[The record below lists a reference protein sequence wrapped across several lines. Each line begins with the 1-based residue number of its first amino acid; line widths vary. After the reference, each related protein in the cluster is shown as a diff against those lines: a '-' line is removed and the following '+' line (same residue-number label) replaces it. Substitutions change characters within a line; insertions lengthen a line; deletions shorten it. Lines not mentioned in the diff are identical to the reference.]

1 MIGKPTMF
9 NDKPTMFNDKPT
21 MFNDYFILSILFTIK
36 VAR

>member
-1 MIGKPTMF
+1 MIG
-9 NDKPTMFNDKPT
+9 KPTMFNDKPT